1 MPRVNLYATLRDLTG
16 EKSLNVSGGT
26 VKEVI
31 EALAAR
37 WPAIKAELLEGD
49 EVADGYSVF
58 INGRDVRYLEG
69 LQSPVAEDDVIDI
82 FPPVAG
88 GGRFSTV
95 FGGVSPQ
102 QFQGYLKK
110 WGATPGEDGWWT
122 LSGARVRYWEE
133 PPTQVGSWLVAKLGV
148 EVEGDEAER
157 WWKKITLA
165 CMRGGG

>member
-37 WPAIKAELLEGD
+37 WPVIKAELLEGD

-82 FPPVAG
+82 FPPSPAAAG
-88 GGRFSTV
+88 SAP
-95 FGGVSPQ
+95 S
-102 QFQGYLKK
+102 
-110 WGATPGEDGWWT
+110 
-122 LSGARVRYWEE
+122 SGASAPSNSRA
-133 PPTQVGSWLVAKLGV
+133 T
-148 EVEGDEAER
+148 
-157 WWKKITLA
+157 
-165 CMRGGG
+165 

>member
-37 WPAIKAELLEGD
+37 WPVIKAELLEGD

-110 WGATPGEDGWWT
+110 WGATPAKTAGGRSPALGFATGKNRRPRSVPGWWP
-122 LSGARVRYWEE
+122 S
-133 PPTQVGSWLVAKLGV
+133 SGV